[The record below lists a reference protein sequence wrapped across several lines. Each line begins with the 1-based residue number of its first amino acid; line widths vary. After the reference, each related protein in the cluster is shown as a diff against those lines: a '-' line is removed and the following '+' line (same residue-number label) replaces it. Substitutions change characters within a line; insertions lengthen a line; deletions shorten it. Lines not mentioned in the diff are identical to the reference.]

1 MKRKHHE
8 NIKCP
13 NNDLYSLRD
22 INQLY
27 NKDIIHKT
35 PEGWFL
41 NLHSPYDS
49 EIEPEWKNKI
59 IGCKS
64 FENAELHAI
73 NDSFIGAIYIL
84 GYKEKKALF
93 TLHHYHDM
101 MGGCYFSPDED
112 PFMYSNIKVYA
123 DMDKWNN
130 YGYAACEMNGLWK
143 LIKVT
148 QFPMPCY
155 AIVGEGFVS
164 AEEAMKSIGI
174 DDCTK
179 YLS

>member
-1 MKRKHHE
+1 MKRKYHE

-13 NNDLYSLRD
+13 NYDLYSLRD
-22 INQLY
+22 INQLD

-35 PEGWFL
+35 LEGWFL
-41 NLHSPYDS
+41 NLHSPYDG

-93 TLHHYHDM
+93 TLHHYHGM
-101 MGGCYFSPDED
+101 MGGCYFSPDEN

-148 QFPMPCY
+148 QFPKPCY

-174 DDCTK
+174 HDCTK
-179 YLS
+179 YIR

>member
-1 MKRKHHE
+1 
-8 NIKCP
+8 
-13 NNDLYSLRD
+13 
-22 INQLY
+22 
-27 NKDIIHKT
+27 
-35 PEGWFL
+35 
-41 NLHSPYDS
+41 
-49 EIEPEWKNKI
+49 
-59 IGCKS
+59 
-64 FENAELHAI
+64 
-73 NDSFIGAIYIL
+73 
-84 GYKEKKALF
+84 
-93 TLHHYHDM
+93 M
-101 MGGCYFSPDED
+101 MGGCYFSPDEN

-148 QFPMPCY
+148 QFPKPCY